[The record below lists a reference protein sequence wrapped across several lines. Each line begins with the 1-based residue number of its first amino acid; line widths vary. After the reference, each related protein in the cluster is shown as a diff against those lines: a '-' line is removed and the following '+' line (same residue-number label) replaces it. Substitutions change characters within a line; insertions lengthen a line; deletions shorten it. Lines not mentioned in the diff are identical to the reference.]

1 VPLPQ
6 LPVDEYIPA
15 IVDALRRDRAVV
27 VVAAPGAGKTTRIPP
42 ALTGDGPVLLLQPRR
57 VAARA
62 IARHIASERG
72 WTLGREAGWHVRFDR
87 HFAPDTK
94 LLVATEGILT
104 ARLQQDPLLSGFN
117 TIVIDEFHERSIHAD
132 LGLALAKQARAARDD
147 LRLVVM
153 SATLDASA
161 VSAYLGG
168 CPVFEI
174 SGRVHPLRIEYRPG
188 RSIADA
194 AQEVAQLTPG
204 RILCFLPGAGE
215 VRRAADDIR
224 TRLGPAA
231 GVAELHGSLPSDE
244 QDRAIAAD
252 SRARIIVATNIA
264 ETSLT
269 VPGVTGVVDSGV
281 HKVARYDPQR
291 GLDSLETERI
301 SLDSARQRAGRAGRT
316 APGTVIR
323 LWSES
328 DRLQPHREP
337 DIRRMDLTAPLLE
350 VLTWGGDPRS
360 FDWFETPPEAAI
372 DAGLALLEALG
383 ALRAGGLTNLGRSM
397 SRLPV
402 HPRLA
407 RILLEAGATQTIA
420 RACAI
425 LSDRQFF
432 PPHPAETT
440 SDLLSA
446 VENEARLPDH
456 VRRTARELE
465 RLAGGETAGTMDE
478 LRFRRAVFTG
488 YPDRV
493 AQRRTEGQPRVL
505 LANGHGAV
513 LGTESGVRSAEYLVA
528 LDIMAGRR
536 GQNSEARIRMAGA
549 VEKTWLLPT
558 DIVTTHEIDGA
569 AGMVRAYEREMYG
582 AIVLTERSAALDP
595 LQAAPLLADVFLAVP
610 RSAGEEQLKRRLQFA
625 GIDVDFRELAL
636 KAAATARR
644 ISDIDLHGALD
655 WDIRQKI
662 EQEAPDSILAPS
674 GRAHRLEYEPEGGVS
689 ASIKLQELFGLAET
703 PLIGRRLIPLRLHL
717 LAPNGRPVQT
727 TTDLRSFW
735 NRTYPEVRKALRGRY
750 PKHPWPDDPWTATP
764 SARTT
769 RRSSHS

>member
-1 VPLPQ
+1 MPVPP

-15 IVDALRRDRAVV
+15 IVDALRRDRAAV

-87 HFAPDTK
+87 RFAPDTK

-153 SATLDASA
+153 SATLDAGA
-161 VSAYLGG
+161 VSAYLSG
-168 CPVFEI
+168 CPVFDI
-174 SGRVHPLRIEYRPG
+174 PGRLHPLRIEYRPG
-188 RSIADA
+188 RSIADG
-194 AQEVAQLTPG
+194 AQEVTQLTPG
-204 RILCFLPGAGE
+204 QILCFLPGAGE
-215 VRRAADDIR
+215 VRRAADDLR
-224 TRLGPAA
+224 ARMGPTV
-231 GVAELHGSLPSDE
+231 GVVELHGSLPSDE
-244 QDRAIAAD
+244 QDRAIASD
-252 SRARIIVATNIA
+252 PRRRIIVATNIA

-269 VPGVTGVVDSGV
+269 VPGVTGVVDSGM

-291 GLDSLETERI
+291 ALDSLETERI

-323 LWSES
+323 LWNES

-337 DIRRMDLTAPLLE
+337 DIGRMDLTAPLLE
-350 VLTWGGDPRS
+350 ILAWGGDPRS

-372 DAGLALLEALG
+372 GGGLALLEALG
-383 ALRAGGLTNLGRSM
+383 AMRAGGLTELGRSM

-407 RILLEAGATQTIA
+407 RILLEPGATQLIA

-425 LSDRQFF
+425 LSDRHFL
-432 PPHPAETT
+432 PSHPAETT

-446 VENEARLPDH
+446 VENEGRLPDN

-465 RLAGGETAGTMDE
+465 RLAGADTSGAMDE
-478 LRFRRAVFTG
+478 LLFRRAVFTG

-493 AQRRTEGQPRVL
+493 AQRRTEGQPRFL
-505 LANGHGAV
+505 LASGHGAV
-513 LGTESGVRSAEYLVA
+513 LGSESGVRGAEYLVA

-536 GQNSEARIRMAGA
+536 GENSEARIRMASA
-549 VEKTWLLPT
+549 VDKTWLLPT
-558 DIVTTHEIDGA
+558 DVVTTHEVGRE
-569 AGMVRAYEREMYG
+569 AGMVRAYERQMYG
-582 AIVLTERSAALDP
+582 AIVLTERNTAIDP
-595 LQAAPLLADVFLAVP
+595 LQAAPLLAEAFLAAP
-610 RSAGEEQLKRRLQFA
+610 RSDAEEQLERRLRFA
-625 GIDVDFRELAL
+625 GIDVDLRELAVR
-636 KAAATARR
+636 AAATARR
-644 ISDIDLHGALD
+644 IGEIDLHEALD
-655 WDIRQKI
+655 WSVKQQIQ
-662 EQEAPDSILAPS
+662 QEAPDAIVAPS

-703 PLIGRRLIPLRLHL
+703 PLIGRRRIPLRLHL

-735 NRTYPEVRKALRGRY
+735 NRTYPEVRKELRGRY
-750 PKHPWPDDPWTATP
+750 PKHPWPDDPWKATP
-764 SARTT
+764 TARTT
-769 RRSSHS
+769 RRSTHS